1 MGTSVITA
9 YAWAIVICI
18 VLLII
23 AAIIA
28 NLIPNKP
35 GGKDISQRKAWYW
48 ICFVLVILLSF
59 GINWFFA
66 NDIKIPSKHD
76 DYVTATVIATG
87 VAAILYIIIGIGLSK
102 GMKRS
107 KLGSWF

>member
-9 YAWAIVICI
+9 YAWALVICI
-18 VLLII
+18 VFILI

-35 GGKDISQRKAWYW
+35 GGKDISQRKTWFW
-48 ICFVLVILLSF
+48 ICFVLVVLISF
-59 GINWFFA
+59 GINWILA
-66 NDIKIPSKHD
+66 SDIKIPSKHS
-76 DYVTATVIATG
+76 DYVTATAISTAI
-87 VAAILYIIIGIGLSK
+87 AAILYILIGIGLSK

>member
-1 MGTSVITA
+1 MGTSVIVA
-9 YAWAIVICI
+9 YVWALVICLI
-18 VLLII
+18 LLLI

-35 GGKDISQRKAWYW
+35 GGKDISQRKTWYW
-48 ICFVLVILLSF
+48 ICFVLTIGLAF
-59 GINWFFA
+59 GINMVIA
-66 NDIKIPSKHD
+66 SKIMIPTKHAA
-76 DYVTATVIATG
+76 YVTAAAISAG
-87 VAAILYIIIGIGLSK
+87 VAGALYIILGVGLSK